1 TGRHTNPYCYHT
13 HIETDPHSAARH
25 VSMEC
30 IVLWTVKLQEV
41 SYPWGG
47 QAWWFTQGYSSSR
60 KVNTQTHTHS
70 DTHTYTHNHTHTHT
84 KTHAYALLSVLTSH
98 HTTLLTTQICKHTHT
113 HTHTPI
119 LR

>member
-47 QAWWFTQGYSSSR
+47 QAWWFTHSLS
-60 KVNTQTHTHS
+60 NTQTH
-70 DTHTYTHNHTHTHT
+70 
-84 KTHAYALLSVLTSH
+84 
-98 HTTLLTTQICKHTHT
+98 KHTHT
-113 HTHTPI
+113 HTHTHRQTHRLALSLFLP
-119 LR
+119 LTHSQTHTHTHPHPPTQVY

>member
-41 SYPWGG
+41 SYPWGR

-70 DTHTYTHNHTHTHT
+70 ETHTHT
-84 KTHAYALLSVLTSH
+84 FTHTNTHSPRNTLTH
-98 HTTLLTTQICKHTHT
+98 KHTLTQKHTHSCLS
-113 HTHTPI
+113 PI
-119 LR
+119 LSYCS